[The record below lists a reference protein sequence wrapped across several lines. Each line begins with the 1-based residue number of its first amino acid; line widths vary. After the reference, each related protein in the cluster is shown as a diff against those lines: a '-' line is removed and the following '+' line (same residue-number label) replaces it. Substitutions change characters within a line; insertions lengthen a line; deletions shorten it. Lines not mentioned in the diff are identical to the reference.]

1 MFKSREVK
9 TGAMLTVTVLVFSI
23 GIILGTTALYYI
35 PKEFVNEAREGLNA
49 QLILDEKFVKMWRS
63 NFMPETLWIIAIWI
77 LGCASITAPFSG
89 AVMSVRGFFIGFS
102 VAFMLT
108 GDNNGFKFIIC
119 YILPQAIISLP
130 VMTFAALRVM
140 GYAVER
146 KHMQS
151 SYGEYFICGALFICI
166 TALSSALQTCLTRI
180 FITYL

>member
-1 MFKSREVK
+1 MFKIREVK
-9 TGAMLTVTVLVFSI
+9 AGAVLPVTAVVFSI
-23 GIILGTTALYYI
+23 GVILGTTALYYI
-35 PKEFVNEAREGLNA
+35 PKEFVTEAREGLNS
-49 QLILDEKFVKMWRS
+49 QLVLHEEFVRMWKS
-63 NFMPETLWIIAIWI
+63 NFMAETLWIFAIWI

-119 YILPQAIISLP
+119 YILPQAIVSLP
-130 VMTFAALRVM
+130 VMTLTAIRVM

-166 TALSSALQTCLTRI
+166 AAASSAVQTLLTRI